1 MKATKIITKAAI
13 LLLGGMMATS
23 CTDLDEELYGR
34 LTPDNYYQNEAQAL
48 SSLAGCYEY
57 MAYMSRAGGDSW
69 RIGEYGTDELFCP
82 GRSNGGW
89 YDEYVNQIMEHKCT
103 PDNDRLNVCWNT
115 YIFPGIGADNAVLAA
130 METSAVK
137 DKLTGPI
144 AEVRAL
150 RAYEYFYAMDYFGN
164 VPLFTDPRPDANNM
178 PKTTP
183 RAEVFKFIE
192 TELLAAAE
200 DLPSAKNVDA
210 SYYPRLT
217 KEAAYTL
224 LASLYLNAEVY
235 TGTPRWADCEAMCNK
250 VIGSGAFDLENKV
263 GDCFMSSNEGTTKE
277 VIIAFSVDPT
287 KNVDANQFIL
297 YAQHAVDQQK
307 YSLPFAPACG
317 YCFSDEA
324 LSWYDDPNDERLNYL
339 EYGPQYYLDGTP
351 IENPDKKGE
360 QLVLTALKSKTAAEN
375 WEGYRVLKYRP
386 ENAVFSGSN
395 ADNDYIAERYSNIL
409 LMKAE
414 ALFRQNKDLG
424 EAEQLMNRVRSRS
437 NCSPIELNLKNLEL
451 ERARE
456 FIWENQRR
464 KDMIRFGSFFTK
476 KTFYADGNSEQWRAI
491 YPIPQKQRN
500 ANPNLKQ
507 NFGYE
512 GYEE

>member
-1 MKATKIITKAAI
+1 
-13 LLLGGMMATS
+13 
-23 CTDLDEELYGR
+23 
-34 LTPDNYYQNEAQAL
+34 
-48 SSLAGCYEY
+48 
-57 MAYMSRAGGDSW
+57 
-69 RIGEYGTDELFCP
+69 
-82 GRSNGGW
+82 
-89 YDEYVNQIMEHKCT
+89 
-103 PDNDRLNVCWNT
+103 
-115 YIFPGIGADNAVLAA
+115 
-130 METSAVK
+130 
-137 DKLTGPI
+137 
-144 AEVRAL
+144 
-150 RAYEYFYAMDYFGN
+150 
-164 VPLFTDPRPDANNM
+164 
-178 PKTTP
+178 
-183 RAEVFKFIE
+183 
-192 TELLAAAE
+192 
-200 DLPSAKNVDA
+200 
-210 SYYPRLT
+210 
-217 KEAAYTL
+217 
-224 LASLYLNAEVY
+224 
-235 TGTPRWADCEAMCNK
+235 
-250 VIGSGAFDLENKV
+250 
-263 GDCFMSSNEGTTKE
+263 MSSNEGKTKE

-307 YSLPFAPACG
+307 YSLQFAPACG

-414 ALFRQNKDLG
+414 TLFRQNKDLG